1 MRRSTGKIK
10 VSKISVGYEVQTFIG
25 DSIWMY
31 DRWSQVEALL
41 REGNV
46 PLVHIE
52 QMKAQIEW
60 EKQADAVLT

>member
-1 MRRSTGKIK
+1 
-10 VSKISVGYEVQTFIG
+10 
-25 DSIWMY
+25 MY